1 MEQPTQ
7 IKDVPVSV
15 FLAVSIVVVFSL
27 YATTAIKTI
36 PCGKDVMSLFYSNFV
51 HVDIYHLLSNLFAL
65 YALSRV
71 EVATGGKKFTALIV
85 FLLFFNTLAEAAI
98 YRIFKGL
105 PCSIGF
111 SGVLFGVA
119 AWELVTN
126 KGFDWMV
133 VLSLILMRTVFFQ
146 FQRGA
151 RETRAGP
158 PRHTPPGP
166 PQPTQHPA
174 LEFGHVH
181 NEPQCVRAPLHVSK
195 VALVLVQFSVPL
207 PNVVLEYIPRGDR
220 GVFARLHV
228 VLPPLRVQIVHEA
241 LHPCG
246 N

>member
-1 MEQPTQ
+1 MDNPTQ

-15 FLAVSIVVVFSL
+15 FLAVSIIVVFSL
-27 YATTAIKTI
+27 YATTALKEI

-51 HVDIYHLLSNLFAL
+51 HIDVYHLLSNLFAL

-85 FLLFFNTLAEAAI
+85 FLLLFNTLAEAAM

-133 VLSLILMRTVFFQ
+133 ALSLVVMI
-146 FQRGA
+146 
-151 RETRAGP
+151 AGP
-158 PRHTPPGP
+158 SIQNPKASLMGHTVG
-166 PQPTQHPA
+166 A
-174 LEFGHVH
+174 VAGVVGGLLWSKM
-181 NEPQCVRAPLHVSK
+181 APKLK
-195 VALVLVQFSVPL
+195 L
-207 PNVVLEYIPRGDR
+207 
-220 GVFARLHV
+220 
-228 VLPPLRVQIVHEA
+228 
-241 LHPCG
+241 
-246 N
+246 